1 MNKNIFS
8 VYKIPAYSVKKEDYE
23 SCKYEGDVASILKRL
38 EKNKGYHLKIN
49 PDKPCK
55 FYGDFDH
62 CSDPKEFFEFLSIFH
77 KLIGVKKED
86 ISYTESKNNKG
97 EWSYHYVIPS
107 LETTPSDLKYFF
119 ETKCKDYFTK
129 FKDSYQL
136 DTGVYGN
143 VLFRLPNQTNK
154 NKLNVH
160 EIKQGKMIDFIVE
173 DVEDCDAR
181 IKYANKEV
189 APKSPVK
196 PTIKTADEDILKHSE
211 ICLECID
218 YNDYNDW
225 TKTGMILKNILPD
238 EGFDLW
244 LEFSSQYSKFKKDEC
259 VTKWN
264 SYKNDGGLNLGS
276 LVYMAKENNLDLY
289 NELMTEWKPQPI
301 KPESK
306 KEEINFHSLST
317 SSIADHFKSKF
328 SNKFIFQNDRLYFYN
343 GVYWQCEDKKNLFS
357 LNNFLSGEYFDYLFN
372 LFQIEEKKQYENMK
386 DDTKEKMD
394 KIKGQLC
401 NLKNYD
407 KRQKYIADILLKLNN
422 PDVQFDNNP
431 YLFAFN
437 NKIYDLEKSQFIEP
451 KFDQYVSMTT
461 GYKYIDNDH
470 EEKAKID
477 EINKLIDT
485 IFPDPE
491 IKKLYLTILS
501 TGMDGKALELFVIA
515 NGSGGNGKGLLNEFV
530 FNMLGNYAY
539 ILPSTIL
546 LNPLKSNGANV
557 EVANANRKR
566 LVIAREPDAKFK
578 INTSTLRELTGGEE
592 INARGL
598 YSDNTKVNLNL
609 SFVMECNDKPKL
621 DEINDAMS
629 RRILDIPFK
638 NRFVDQYVY
647 DELDEEDK
655 KTTFLVNSDYKG
667 TEFKVKYRQALFKIL
682 CDHHQAFLK
691 NKRVLPKPKE
701 IIQRNK
707 EYLQS
712 SDEMLSW
719 FNDNY
724 DKTDNKKDIIK
735 LKSVYDKFKDS
746 EFFHNCTKQ
755 QKRDNNYKTFVE
767 KLQNN
772 IFLRKYVTIDSKNV
786 NIITNYVI
794 KKAEEFD
801 DDDDKVKSAL
811 DI

>member
-1 MNKNIFS
+1 MSKNNFFI
-8 VYKIPAYSVKKEDYE
+8 YKIPAYSVKKDDYE
-23 SCKYEGDVASILKRL
+23 SCKYEGDESSILKRL

-62 CSDPKEFFEFLSIFH
+62 CSNPKIFTEFLC
-77 KLIGVKKED
+77 KLSQIIEISSEN
-86 ISYTESKNNKG
+86 ISYTESKNNDG
-97 EWSYHYVIPS
+97 EWSYHYVVPS
-107 LETTPSDLKYFF
+107 IETTPDDVKYFF
-119 ETKCKDYFTK
+119 NTKYKDEFKMY
-129 FKDSYQL
+129 KDSKQL
-136 DTGVYGN
+136 DTIVYNNG
-143 VLFRLPNQTNK
+143 LFRLPNQTNK
-154 NKLNVH
+154 NKLNSH
-160 EIKQGKMIDFIVE
+160 EIKQGKMIDFIIEYV
-173 DVEDCDAR
+173 DDCDFEW
-181 IKYANKEV
+181 KYPNKETL
-189 APKSPVK
+189 KLQDK
-196 PTIKTADEDILKHSE
+196 IHQKTADEDILKHSE
-211 ICLECID
+211 ICLDCID
-218 YNDYNDW
+218 YNDYESW
-225 TKTGMILKNILPD
+225 TKSGMILKNILPD

-264 SYKNDGGLNLGS
+264 SFKNDGGLNLGS

-289 NELMTEWKPQPI
+289 NELMSEWKPQQV
-301 KPESK
+301 KQDQAK
-306 KEEINFHSLST
+306 KEEIDFHKLST

-372 LFQIEEKKQYENMK
+372 LFQVEEKNQYANMK

-437 NKIYDLEKSQFIEP
+437 NKIYDLEKSQFVEP

-461 GYKYIDNDH
+461 GYNFIDNDH
-470 EEKAKID
+470 EEKEKID

-655 KTTFLVNSDYKG
+655 KTTFLVNPDYKG

-682 CDHHQAFLK
+682 CEHHQAFLK

-707 EYLQS
+707 EYLQK
-712 SDEMLSW
+712 SDDMSSW

-724 DKTDNKKDIIK
+724 DKSENKKDIIK
-735 LKSVYDKFKDS
+735 LKSVYEKFKVS
-746 EFFHNCTKQ
+746 EFFNNCTKQ
-755 QKRDNNYKTFVE
+755 QKRDNNYKAFVE
-767 KLQNN
+767 KLQSN
-772 IFLRKYVTIDSKNV
+772 IFLRKYVKNDHDKGY
-786 NIITNYVI
+786 IILGYII
-794 KKAEEFD
+794 KPKEFD
-801 DDDDKVKSAL
+801 EDDEPVKKSAL